1 MNKPLI
7 LVTGAAGNTGGAVV
21 DALLAHDMPVRALV
35 RRKDARSE
43 ALERKGAQIAIA
55 DVFDAQQIADAM
67 RGVQRAYFVPPYAPN
82 MTESAETFVE
92 ASKVAR
98 LEAIAVMSQWLAS
111 PDHPAMLTR
120 MHFEVDRLFATI
132 PGIAHITIAP
142 GYFADNYL
150 RLIDFAAQLGILPNL
165 TGNSRNAP
173 PSNEDIAKVTAA
185 TLVNPAAH
193 AGKRYRPTG
202 PELLSVPDMAATLSR
217 VLGHRV
223 RSVSMPYWLFLK
235 AARLQGVQPFDLDSL
250 SYYVK
255 DHRDGAFEFG
265 APNDDVLRV
274 TGQPAESFETT
285 ARRYAALPKAQRTL
299 ARRTRAWLD
308 FLRTPLSPGYDLA
321 AYERRQCFPRLEKPL
336 FAMQNARWRTER
348 SALSAVAAQ
357 AA

>member
-1 MNKPLI
+1 MTKPLF

-43 ALERKGAQIAIA
+43 ALERRGAQIAVA
-55 DVFDAQQIADAM
+55 DIFDSQQIADAL
-67 RGVQRAYFVPPYAPN
+67 RGVQRAYFVPAYAPN
-82 MTESAETFVE
+82 MAASAEAFVE
-92 ASKVAR
+92 ASRVAR
-98 LEAIAVMSQWLAS
+98 LEAVAVMSQWLAS
-111 PDHPAMLTR
+111 PDHPAILTR
-120 MHFEVDRLFATI
+120 MHFEVDRLFSAL
-132 PGIAHITIAP
+132 PGIAHVTIAP

-173 PSNEDIAKVTAA
+173 PSNEDIARVTAA
-185 TLVNPAAH
+185 TLMNPVAH

-202 PELLSVPDMAATLSR
+202 PELLSVPDMATILAR
-217 VLGHRV
+217 VLGRRV
-223 RSVSMPYWLFLK
+223 RSVPMPFWLFLK

-265 APNDDVLRV
+265 APNDHVLRV
-274 TGQPAESFETT
+274 TGEPAESFETT
-285 ARRYAALPKAQRTL
+285 ARRYAALPKAQRTF

-321 AYERRQCFPRLEKPL
+321 AYERQQGLSLPAKPL
-336 FAMQNARWRTER
+336 FAMENAHWRAER
-348 SALSAVAAQ
+348 GTLSPVAAR

>member
-1 MNKPLI
+1 MKKPLI

-21 DALLAHDMPVRALV
+21 DALLAYDLPVRALV
-35 RRKDARSE
+35 RHRDTRSE
-43 ALERKGAQIAIA
+43 ALERKGAQIAVA
-55 DVFDAQQIADAM
+55 DVFDPQQIADAM

-82 MTESAETFVE
+82 MTNSAKAFIE
-92 ASKVAR
+92 ASKIAR
-98 LEAIAVMSQWLAS
+98 LEAVAVMSQWLAS
-111 PDHPAMLTR
+111 PDHPAILTR
-120 MHFEVDRLFATI
+120 MHFEVDRLFAAV

-150 RLIDFAAQLGILPNL
+150 RLIDFAAQLGVLPNL

-185 TLVNPAAH
+185 TLVTPDAH
-193 AGKRYRPTG
+193 AGQRYRPTG
-202 PELLSVPDMAATLSR
+202 PELLSVPDMAAILSR

-223 RSVSMPYWLFLK
+223 RAVPMPYWLFLK

-255 DHRDGAFEFG
+255 DHRDGAFELG

-285 ARRYAALPKAQRTL
+285 ARRYARLPKAQRTL
-299 ARRTRAWLD
+299 VRRTRALLD
-308 FLRTPLSPGYDLA
+308 FLRTPLSPGYNLA
-321 AYERRQCFPRLEKPL
+321 AYERREGFPRLEKPL
-336 FAMQNARWRTER
+336 FAMQNARWREEHN
-348 SALSAVAAQ
+348 LPAAAG